1 MTSIT
6 THITLRSIH
15 RCEGLIRGRWLEVRR
30 EVDRPRRAPDAAR
43 RYDNDVETMFRGRGR
58 ATTRSGSNRRSERSW
73 PVAGACPRRQ
83 PRSARVGA
91 YQATLRGCPARRH
104 PRRGDPVVAGA
115 SEGPRPTTASL
126 DLTNVLV
133 ANQVGKHPVAS
144 AARRRRTESRPMDP
158 SLKLGLRGP
167 SDAATN
173 QRALARASHSAPR
186 CELEQCAFSAPRAR
200 RTRPVLWSSGR
211 CRCS

>member
-1 MTSIT
+1 MTSFT
-6 THITLRSIH
+6 KRITLRSIH

-30 EVDRPRRAPDAAR
+30 EVDRPRRAPDPPG
-43 RYDNDVETMFRGRGR
+43 RYDNDVETMFRGLGC
-58 ATTRSGSNRRSERSW
+58 ATTRSGSNRWSERSW
-73 PVAGACPRRQ
+73 PGRVLDE
-83 PRSARVGA
+83 PRSARAGA
-91 YQATLRGCPARRH
+91 HQATIRGCPARRH

-133 ANQVGKHPVAS
+133 ANQVGEHPVAF

-158 SLKLGLRGP
+158 SLKLGLRGR

-186 CELEQCAFSAPRAR
+186 CELEQ
-200 RTRPVLWSSGR
+200 
-211 CRCS
+211 